1 MQVWYFSL
9 NRYSLIYGEQ
19 PTLRDRMVLCKIN
32 AEQLPLETGTTSSF
46 LPFTVSC
53 RSHNTVTRR
62 LRKREKKKM
71 AGAKS
76 ALVLCMDVGFSMSN
90 SAPGEEPPFELA
102 KKVIQKFV
110 QRQVFAETK
119 DELALVLFGTDST
132 KNSLEQDGQY
142 QNITVH
148 RNLMMPDFELLE
160 EIENQIHPESQQ
172 ADWLDALVVCM
183 DLLKTETQGKRCDR
197 LNISLLTDL
206 NTQASSEQLDVI
218 IDNLKQAD
226 ITVQFF
232 LPFPAEED
240 GEGGGD
246 PDGGSGGH
254 PGAGKD
260 LSGEQQSGLDM
271 VKHISLSLNEEDGL
285 DQIYSFRNAI
295 EQLCMFKRV
304 ERRPMAWPC
313 QLTIGSCLPIRI
325 VGYKAVTEEKLK
337 KMWTTVDAQTNK
349 RDDVKRETV
358 YCLDDDNETEVQKD
372 DTIQGFRYGSD
383 IVPFSKVDQEQMK
396 YKHDGKCF
404 AVLGFAK
411 ENSVRR
417 HQFMGTQAIKV
428 FPAKDDEHAG
438 VALSALIRALDE
450 LNMVAIVRYAYDRRS
465 NPQVGAAFPCIKR
478 NYECLIYVQLPF
490 MEDLRQ
496 FTFPSL
502 ENNKRFTA
510 SDTQLSAVDSLIDS
524 MMLEEDDNGDKKDMF
539 KVHHI
544 PNPSFQRHFQCLHH
558 RAVSPDTPL
567 PPMEPWLKAA
577 LERPDVV
584 AERCQGP
591 LEELKKKFPLVEV
604 EKKKKPKTSAQIF
617 GKDSEEP
624 DAKKAKGDEEEE
636 DYSFA
641 DIAEGS
647 VTSVGSVDPAKDF
660 RTLIKKKSLPFGEV
674 CQQLT
679 RRIEQLLGNKDT
691 QYYMKSITC
700 IQAFREQSVK
710 LEDANLYN
718 GYLQSLKRSIPNRG
732 LEVFW
737 DLLVQDAIT
746 LISKD
751 EVEGSAVSK
760 SDANQF
766 LVTEEKKEEAAAPP
780 AADTGDVDDLASV
793 ISLILTFFSF

>member
-1 MQVWYFSL
+1 
-9 NRYSLIYGEQ
+9 
-19 PTLRDRMVLCKIN
+19 
-32 AEQLPLETGTTSSF
+32 
-46 LPFTVSC
+46 
-53 RSHNTVTRR
+53 
-62 LRKREKKKM
+62 M

-90 SAPGEEPPFELA
+90 SAPGEESPFELA
-102 KKVIQKFV
+102 KQVIQKFV

-132 KNSLEQDGQY
+132 KNSLEKDGQY

-148 RNLMMPDFELLE
+148 RHLMMPDFELLE

-218 IDNLKQAD
+218 IENLEQAD
-226 ITVQFF
+226 ITLQFF
-232 LPFPAEED
+232 LPFLAEED
-240 GEGGGD
+240 EEGGGH

-254 PGAGKD
+254 PGAGKG

-271 VKHISLSLNEEDGL
+271 VKHISRSLDEEDGL

-295 EQLCMFKRV
+295 EQLSMFKRV
-304 ERRPMAWPC
+304 EKRPMAWPC

-337 KMWTTVDAQTNK
+337 KTWTTVDAQTNK
-349 RDDVKRETV
+349 KDDVKRETV

-411 ENSVRR
+411 QNSVRR

-502 ENNKRFTA
+502 ENNKKFTA

-577 LERPDVV
+577 LDRPDVV
-584 AERCQGP
+584 TERCQGP
-591 LEELKKKFPLVEV
+591 LEELKKKFPLTEV

-660 RTLIKKKSLPFGEV
+660 RTLIKKKSLLFGEV

-710 LEDANLYN
+710 LGDANLYN

-751 EVEGSAVSK
+751 EVEGSTVSK

-780 AADTGDVDDLASV
+780 DADTGDVDDL
-793 ISLILTFFSF
+793 LDLM